1 MLLLTSRRGA
11 SSCSKDCRSVRR
23 ACFSNSYLFGRRN
36 SGYVKGTITNVVRYH
51 FVPTDV
57 RRHRLISISYMS
69 LLPCHSRGYGFESR
83 RRRQFFM
90 VERLANPLPF
100 VVSGRLSRSASQREL
115 ALLSFICRDQTG
127 RVLLEVSPQPPFSKP
142 WLRPLIMTRWHR

>member
-1 MLLLTSRRGA
+1 MVGYAKRRQFRPASAVRKYTRNYGPLTVHELFPSLTKTFLERHPCRVFSGSYEQMLG
-11 SSCSKDCRSVRR
+11 
-23 ACFSNSYLFGRRN
+23 
-36 SGYVKGTITNVVRYH
+36 
-51 FVPTDV
+51 
-57 RRHRLISISYMS
+57 
-69 LLPCHSRGYGFESR
+69 CHSRGYGFESR